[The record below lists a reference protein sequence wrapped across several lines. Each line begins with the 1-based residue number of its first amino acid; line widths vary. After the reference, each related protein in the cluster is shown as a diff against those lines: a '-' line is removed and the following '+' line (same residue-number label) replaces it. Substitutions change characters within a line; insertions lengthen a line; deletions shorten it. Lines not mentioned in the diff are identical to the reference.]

1 MCLRFIFV
9 GAAKTARVEG
19 LPNRQQV
26 TADPDAEEVGRQLPI
41 YQEEEPIFE
50 EEGDEEHGLD
60 GSAHFDATTGEPTHV
75 MAFVHQIEQH
85 IEEDS
90 NSISIQTQQ
99 GDVQTDAV
107 EALQEP
113 AVGSVEA
120 RASSSSP
127 QPAGTEIPRED
138 NNVLVQ
144 EPVVVAVPAVAV
156 NAAYPVVLCRE
167 SGREINGDEDDN
179 IRSYKYHMKI
189 RK

>member
-26 TADPDAEEVGRQLPI
+26 TADPDAEEVGRQIPI
-41 YQEEEPIFE
+41 YQEEAPIFE
-50 EEGDEEHGLD
+50 DEGDKEHGLD
-60 GSAHFDATTGEPTHV
+60 GPAHFDATTGEPTHV

-85 IEEDS
+85 IEEDP
-90 NSISIQTQQ
+90 QQ

-107 EALQEP
+107 EEETLQEP
-113 AVGSVEA
+113 AVVSVEA